1 MSSKVDTLASLAT
14 PQQTQALRP
23 EDANVGDNRAGDA
36 MSERTPPQDLSE
48 LSEHAPAL
56 AAVVAQVASDVAL
69 VIDAEGVIR
78 SVADGGAALAP
89 SVAGW
94 VGRRWVD
101 TATPDSQRK
110 VQQLLEEARHGSGAA
125 RRREINHH
133 GPGGNDI
140 PLAWSAIR
148 LGEQGP
154 VVAVGRDMR
163 AVVAIQQRF
172 LAAQQDLER
181 DYWRRRESENRY
193 ERLFQV
199 ASDAVLVLD
208 AASKQLLECNDA
220 ARAMFPGVG
229 LSAAGR
235 AAGDVAAVAWPSQLP
250 RLARDAVAELLS
262 AAATSGRAAEIRV
275 RALPDGSACAMAA
288 TPFRVGDRL
297 QLLVRAR
304 RELPGGADGGSLR
317 HAAQI
322 VENTPDAVVV
332 TDSAGRVR
340 LANPAF
346 IALVDRGDEAHLRGK
361 PLTELTG
368 DPLGRWAELLER
380 ARSQGMAQGE
390 HLQLDAE
397 AASTAVRVSAALLT
411 DGEQEA
417 LGLVMQVLSPGAVTA
432 SAATPLWTELAEAAS
447 RLGTAPLEALLTEVT
462 LAAERHLVKRA
473 WGLAGGRF
481 DEWAAMLGQSS
492 EGLRARL
499 RRLGL
504 DERGEFVESAPR
516 AGTTH

>member
-1 MSSKVDTLASLAT
+1 MTDPSPT
-14 PQQTQALRP
+14 PARDL
-23 EDANVGDNRAGDA
+23 DA
-36 MSERTPPQDLSE
+36 

-69 VIDAEGVIR
+69 VIDTEGVIQ
-78 SVADGGAALAP
+78 SVAEGAAALSP

-110 VQQLLEEARHGSGAA
+110 LQSLLEEARQGGGAA
-125 RRREINHH
+125 RRREINHP

-140 PLAWSAIR
+140 PVAWSAIR

-154 VVAVGRDMR
+154 VVAVGRDLR

-181 DYWRRRESENRY
+181 DYWRRRETENRY
-193 ERLFQV
+193 QRLFQV

-208 AASKQLLECNDA
+208 AASQELLECNDA
-220 ARAMFPGVG
+220 AKALFPGLPG
-229 LSAAGR
+229 SAGPAGGSVDTGPGSAR
-235 AAGDVAAVAWPSQLP
+235 PWPSGLP
-250 RLARDAVAELLS
+250 RQARAAVAELLV

-275 RALPDGSACAMAA
+275 RALPDGSPCAMSA

-304 RELPGGADGGSLR
+304 RELPGGAEAADLR
-317 HAAQI
+317 HAAQV
-322 VENTPDAVVV
+322 VETTPDAVVV
-332 TDSAGRVR
+332 TDSSGRVQ
-340 LANPAF
+340 LANPSF
-346 IALVDRGDEAHLRGK
+346 VALADRGDEAHLRGH
-361 PLTELTG
+361 LLAELTG
-368 DPLGRWAELLER
+368 DAQGRWAELLER
-380 ARSQGMAQGE
+380 ARTQGMAQME
-390 HLQLDAE
+390 PLHLNAG
-397 AASTAVRVSAALLT
+397 AVSTAVRVNAALLT

-417 LGLVMQVLSPGAVTA
+417 VGFVMQVLAPGA
-432 SAATPLWTELAEAAS
+432 SAPMQATPLWTELAEAAS

-462 LAAERHLVKRA
+462 FAAERHLVNRA
-473 WGLAGGRF
+473 RSLSAGRI
-481 DEWAAMLGQSS
+481 DEWAALLGLNV

-499 RRLGL
+499 KRLGL
-504 DERGEFVESAPR
+504 DEGSAAVGSAPG
-516 AGTTH
+516 ASTTH

>member
-1 MSSKVDTLASLAT
+1 MAD
-14 PQQTQALRP
+14 RP
-23 EDANVGDNRAGDA
+23 H
-36 MSERTPPQDLSE
+36 PQDLSA
-48 LSEHAPAL
+48 LSDHAPAL

-78 SVADGGAALAP
+78 SVADGGATLSP

-110 VQQLLEEARHGSGAA
+110 VQQLLEEARQGSGAA
-125 RRREINHH
+125 RRREINHQ

-208 AASKQLLECNDA
+208 AATQQLLECNDA
-220 ARAMFPGVG
+220 ARAMFPGAA
-229 LSAAGR
+229 LAAGLGR
-235 AAGDVAAVAWPSQLP
+235 GAGVAAAAAATSTPWPSVLP
-250 RLARDAVAELLS
+250 RLARAAVAELLS

-288 TPFRVGDRL
+288 TPYRVGDRQ

-317 HAAQI
+317 QAAQI
-322 VENTPDAVVV
+322 VESTPDAVVV

-346 IALVDRGDEAHLRGK
+346 IALVGRGDESHLRGK
-361 PLTELTG
+361 PLTDFTG
-368 DPLGRWAELLER
+368 DPAGRWAELLER
-380 ARSQGMAQGE
+380 ARAHGMAQGE
-390 HLQLDAE
+390 PMHLDA
-397 AASTAVRVSAALLT
+397 AGTSTAVRVSAALLT

-417 LGLVMQVLSPGAVTA
+417 LGLVMQVLSPGATSVTA
-432 SAATPLWTELAEAAS
+432 VTPLWTELAEAAS

-462 LAAERHLVKRA
+462 LAAERHLVQRA
-473 WGLAGGRF
+473 RSISAGRF
-481 DEWAAMLGQSS
+481 DEWAALLGQSG
-492 EGLRARL
+492 EGLRERL

-504 DERGEFVESAPR
+504 DESGEHVSSAPR